1 MVTRVTNQTMM
12 LSASNNLQAN
22 AARLARLQEQASTQK
37 AITRP
42 SDDPAATADS
52 LRVRSEQRANAQYG
66 RNIDNASG
74 WLTTVDSTLSATTA
88 ILRRVRDL
96 TVQGANDG
104 SMSAT
109 AKEAIAI
116 ELEGL
121 KNDLLVQANT
131 KYVGRTI
138 FAGNSDSGAA
148 FTVTYDATATPP
160 NTYTFNGTNGSTVER
175 RINAETT
182 VRVDADGSVAFGVDS
197 ASTTSVFALVDGIV
211 SDLRAGTNVG
221 YRLTEIDSRMDAIV
235 GERAA
240 AGARQAQV
248 QRAQE
253 TTMDR
258 SVSLEAQRS
267 AVEDSDLGQV
277 ILSLKLQEVAYQSTL
292 AVTARVLQPTLM
304 DFLR

>member
-1 MVTRVTNQTMM
+1 MVSRVTNQTMM
-12 LSASNNLQAN
+12 LSASHNLQTN
-22 AARLARLQEQASTQK
+22 AARLARLQEQSSTQK

-52 LRVRSEQRANAQYG
+52 LRVRADQRANAQYG

-74 WLTTVDSTLSATTA
+74 WLTTVDSTLDATTA

-121 KNDLLVQANT
+121 KSDLLVQANT

-138 FAGNSDSGAA
+138 FAGNSDTGAA
-148 FTVTYDATATPP
+148 YSVAYDATATPP
-160 NTYTFNGTNGSTVER
+160 TTYTFNGTAGSAVER

-182 VRVDADGSVAFGVDS
+182 VRVDVDGSAAFGVDGGG
-197 ASTTSVFALVDGIV
+197 TTSVFTLVDGIV
-211 SDLRAGTNVG
+211 ADLRSGTNVG
-221 YRLTEIDSRMDAIV
+221 YRLTEIDSRMDAMV

>member
-1 MVTRVTNQTMM
+1 MVSRVTNQTMT
-12 LSASNNLQAN
+12 LAASHNLQAN
-22 AARLARLQEQASTQK
+22 AARLAKLQEQASTQR

-52 LRVRSEQRANAQYG
+52 LRVRAEQRANAQYG

-74 WLTTVDSTLSATTA
+74 WLTTVDSTLAATTA

-121 KNDLLVQANT
+121 RNDLLVQANT

-148 FTVTYDATATPP
+148 YAVSFDATATPP
-160 NTYTFNGTNGSTVER
+160 YSYTFNATNGSTVER

-182 VRVDADGSVAFGVDS
+182 VRVDADGSAAFGVDGAGS
-197 ASTTSVFALVDGIV
+197 TSVFALVDGIV
-211 SDLRAGTNVG
+211 SDLRTGTNVG
-221 YRLTEIDSRMDAIV
+221 SRLTEIDSRMDAIV

-240 AGARQAQV
+240 AGARLAQV

-253 TTMDR
+253 TTMDK

-267 AVEDSDLGQV
+267 GVEDIDLGQV